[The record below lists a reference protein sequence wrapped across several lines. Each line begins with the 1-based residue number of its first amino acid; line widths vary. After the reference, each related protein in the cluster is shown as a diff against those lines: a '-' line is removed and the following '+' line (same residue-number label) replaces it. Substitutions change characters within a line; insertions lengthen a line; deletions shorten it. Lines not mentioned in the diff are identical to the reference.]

1 MWVNVEF
8 YSGSNGKEVKLN
20 LAPAIAIEDHESHF
34 KINYAGE
41 EKYYS
46 VKKTPEMVE
55 AYNSLVPVKSQPVV
69 PAEPFRITGTGLYE
83 MESGDNVRITSF
95 DDDDPNAPWCSEQ
108 GFWYRTD
115 GEYFGDCMSK
125 KRIVKL
131 IKLDEVQP

>member
-1 MWVNVEF
+1 MWVNAVSTRGDEF
-8 YSGSNGKEVKLN
+8 KLN
-20 LAPAIAIEDHESHF
+20 LGVALSIDEYPDRFE
-34 KINYAGE
+34 INYPGE
-41 EKYYS
+41 EGMYK
-46 VKKTPEMVE
+46 VNKTPEMVE

-69 PAEPFRITGTGLYE
+69 PAEPFRITGLGVYE
-83 MESGDNVRITSF
+83 MESGDHTRITNF

-108 GFWYRTD
+108 GFWYRMD